1 MKTRTTMITTT
12 TTMIIADENDNNK
25 NNATAT
31 NDAIT
36 TTTSTTTTTNYIT
49 INNNYADNVFV
60 MCSFHFISFH
70 LSVVYL
76 PYIVGW
82 SISWMLVQFGR
93 CGDTRNGI
101 NHTVMTAS
109 WIARG
114 SCSLDKTV

>member
-12 TTMIIADENDNNK
+12 TTMIIADENDYNK

-36 TTTSTTTTTNYIT
+36 TTTTNNNDNYI
-49 INNNYADNVFV
+49 IIDNYYADNVFV

-70 LSVVYL
+70 LSLVYL

-109 WIARG
+109 
-114 SCSLDKTV
+114 